1 MRASVQADEVLFWG
15 KVTGI
20 SADYYLAV
28 AVTFR
33 SMYEFPLKTFYWT
46 LSTTP
51 DFKFKEMPG
60 LGLPTVEQD
69 RFIDAAASYFL
80 GEPNKLLNAK
90 EGDAEE
96 PAEEA
101 PKDEEEGEGEDGAAK
116 KAKDSDESEEEE
128 IKVPKRNLTE
138 LNRLAVVVHAIENDC
153 QLCPQGAFKMTP
165 RHELR
170 RAEAF
175 TGLNSSDALHLNHYQ
190 HFRNV
195 QHVDK
200 KKLLEQSDA
209 PFHKDFLDPISKDSP
224 KGCWCL

>member
-1 MRASVQADEVLFWG
+1 MQLEMGLSQLRAQVQADEVLFWG

-20 SADYYLAV
+20 NADYYLAV

-33 SMYEFPLKTFYWT
+33 SMYEFPQKNFYWT

-60 LGLPTVEQD
+60 LGLPTPEQD
-69 RFIDAAASYFL
+69 SFIDACATYFL
-80 GEPNKLLNAK
+80 GEPNKLQNQK

-96 PAEEA
+96 EPPVEEEPAAEE
-101 PKDEEEGEGEDGAAK
+101 DEEEGGAAK

-138 LNRLAVVVHAIENDC
+138 LNRLAIVVNAIENDC
-153 QLCPQGAFKMTP
+153 HMCPEGAFKMTP

-175 TGLNSSDALHLNHYQ
+175 TGLSSADATHLTHY
-190 HFRNV
+190 
-195 QHVDK
+195 
-200 KKLLEQSDA
+200 
-209 PFHKDFLDPISKDSP
+209 
-224 KGCWCL
+224 